1 MTDVETSNAERE
13 EGFIKLLGTLRVY
26 SKAPLAGQII
36 YQSPRDIR
44 PIRAPYKTIYKI
56 KHHSDILLHPKTPSK
71 DHRRDL

>member
-1 MTDVETSNAERE
+1 MTDVETNNAERE

-44 PIRAPYKTIYKI
+44 LISAP
-56 KHHSDILLHPKTPSK
+56 
-71 DHRRDL
+71 

>member
-13 EGFIKLLGTLRVY
+13 EGFIELLGQLRVY

-44 PIRAPYKTIYKI
+44 PIRAP
-56 KHHSDILLHPKTPSK
+56 
-71 DHRRDL
+71 